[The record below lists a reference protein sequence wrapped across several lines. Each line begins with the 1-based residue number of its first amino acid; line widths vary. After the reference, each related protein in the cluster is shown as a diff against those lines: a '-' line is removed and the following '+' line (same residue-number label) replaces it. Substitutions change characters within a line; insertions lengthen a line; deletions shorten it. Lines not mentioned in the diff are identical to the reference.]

1 MNRVITFSFAAFGF
15 LFLAVSVKS
24 SAQVNP
30 NKITESLI
38 TESVNAVLGTEKEIE
53 WHQIPVTDEVKAKV
67 KGKLKA
73 KSGIADTLYLGTVSA
88 EDERQFILSD
98 IAPSRSE
105 KFSYLLYFNASKEI
119 TGVDVLEY
127 RENYGYEIDY
137 SYFRD
142 QFKGR
147 TKPEKITFGRNI
159 QNISGATISARS
171 LTHSIHD
178 LMLIVNEITLP

>member
-1 MNRVITFSFAAFGF
+1 MNKVITFSIVAFGF
-15 LFLAVSVKS
+15 LFLVLPVKS

-38 TESVNAVLGTEKEIE
+38 SESVNAVLGTEKEIE
-53 WHQIPVTDEVKAKV
+53 WHQIPVTDEVKE
-67 KGKLKA
+67 KLKEKFKG
-73 KSGIADTLYLGTVSA
+73 KSGIADTLYLGTISTD
-88 EDERQFILSD
+88 DEIQFILPD

-147 TKPEKITFGRNI
+147 SKPEKITFGRSI

-171 LTHSIHD
+171 LTYSIHD
-178 LMLIVNEITLP
+178 LMLIINEISLP